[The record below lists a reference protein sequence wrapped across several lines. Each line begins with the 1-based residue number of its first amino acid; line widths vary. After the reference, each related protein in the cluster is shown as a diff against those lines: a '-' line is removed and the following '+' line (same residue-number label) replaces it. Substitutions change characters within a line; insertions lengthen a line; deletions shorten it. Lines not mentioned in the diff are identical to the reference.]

1 MYVDGPN
8 GTRLCTEHNVEF
20 TAPAQCPQC
29 SRGKVPARAAASLAP
44 EFSEAITDE
53 VRVFEGLA
61 EEAGEM
67 MADDTIGDT
76 ARVAAPRIRLPAPQ
90 EAAPP
95 RLAPAKAAYLDR
107 LKNRRP
113 AADALPDPR
122 EDFGTAAL
130 DDAFVA
136 GDN

>member
-1 MYVDGPN
+1 MLYDTWYCDSG
-8 GTRLCTEHNVEF
+8 LWTECAWFLAE
-20 TAPAQCPQC
+20 T
-29 SRGKVPARAAASLAP
+29 AASCRCVVP
-44 EFSEAITDE
+44 K
-53 VRVFEGLA
+53 VRMWE
-61 EEAGEM
+61 
-67 MADDTIGDT
+67 
-76 ARVAAPRIRLPAPQ
+76 R
-90 EAAPP
+90 
-95 RLAPAKAAYLDR
+95 AKAAYLDR

>member
-76 ARVAAPRIRLPAPQ
+76 ARVAALRIRLSALK
-90 EAAPP
+90 EASTL
-95 RLAPAKAAYLDR
+95 RMERAKAAYLDR